1 MAPAAPRSSW
11 LVAALLLVL
20 AATANASVVNTHRR
34 TAGRVLLQQAGTV
47 ITDACP
53 VNTTTTAL
61 NLTAIRTSCNVN
73 STSFCDACSCSLFQ
87 VFTPALQ
94 AAGVF
99 SSSALENS
107 TRAVEAGTSVI
118 TSCITGFLSQFITA
132 GVNVQSLVALGE
144 CQYPADVVPQCLV
157 DQISS
162 ILASENTT
170 LPATNATAAP
180 GSAPATNPASPPVT
194 SASGPGEYT
203 PDSGL
208 NSDVTGAINSTR
220 PGGMTGG
227 SSGGSTTPA
236 TGPST
241 SGGLSPAAGAPGT
254 TSPAPAPVTAS
265 SSSSSM
271 PMWLAATM
279 AMAAASL
286 LL

>member
-1 MAPAAPRSSW
+1 
-11 LVAALLLVL
+11 
-20 AATANASVVNTHRR
+20 
-34 TAGRVLLQQAGTV
+34 
-47 ITDACP
+47 
-53 VNTTTTAL
+53 
-61 NLTAIRTSCNVN
+61 
-73 STSFCDACSCSLFQ
+73 
-87 VFTPALQ
+87 
-94 AAGVF
+94 
-99 SSSALENS
+99 ENS

-208 NSDVTGAINSTR
+208 NSDVTGAINST
-220 PGGMTGG
+220 
-227 SSGGSTTPA
+227 
-236 TGPST
+236 
-241 SGGLSPAAGAPGT
+241 
-254 TSPAPAPVTAS
+254 
-265 SSSSSM
+265 
-271 PMWLAATM
+271 
-279 AMAAASL
+279 
-286 LL
+286 